1 MYEKYYGLTAR
12 PFQLTPD
19 PRYFFG
25 SRGHNRA
32 LAYLRYGVGQGEGF
46 IVVTGDIGTGKTTL
60 VRMLCDELSR
70 EQLIIAQLVS
80 TQLDADDTLRVVA
93 QALDI
98 HTENATK
105 AILLKRI
112 ETFLE
117 QQARNMRRVLLIVD
131 EAQNL
136 PWQALE
142 ELRMLS
148 NFTFDG
154 RPGLQSFLLGQ
165 MNFRDTMRSPRLE
178 QFRQRV
184 IAACH
189 LIPLEQE
196 EVRNYV
202 EHRLRLAGWN
212 GRLRFED
219 DVFETA
225 HRITAGI
232 PRRINTL
239 FDRILLFGFLEER
252 ESIDRTAVL
261 TVAEELLSE
270 LPPADSGEVEN
281 RQPGRSTD
289 AMTLLDNEFVSLND
303 LHQRVVALE
312 NRLQSVNSSLNKV
325 IDAMRRG
332 DDPDRYIES
341 D

>member
-25 SRGHNRA
+25 SRGHKRA
-32 LAYLRYGVGQGEGF
+32 LAYLRYGTSQGEGF

-60 VRMLCDELSR
+60 VRMLCDELIN
-70 EQLIIAQLVS
+70 EQFITAQVVS
-80 TQLDADDTLRVVA
+80 TQLDADDTVRVIA

-98 HTENATK
+98 HIENASK
-105 AILLKRI
+105 AVLLNRI
-112 ETFLE
+112 EAFLE
-117 QQARNMRRVLLIVD
+117 QQARSLRRVLLIID

-165 MNFRDTMRSPRLE
+165 KNFQETLQSPQLE

-189 LIPLEQE
+189 LGPLRGE
-196 EVRNYV
+196 EVRDYI
-202 EHRLRLAGWN
+202 EHRLKLAGWN
-212 GRLRFED
+212 GHPHLEED
-219 DVFETA
+219 IFDTVYQ
-225 HRITAGI
+225 ITKGV
-232 PRRINTL
+232 PRGINTL

-252 ESIDRTAVL
+252 ESIDRTAVR

-270 LPPADSGEVEN
+270 LPIDSATEED
-281 RQPGRSTD
+281 RQPRQAAAPMD
-289 AMTLLDNEFVSLND
+289 LLDNEFVSLND
-303 LHQRVVALE
+303 LNQRVIALE
-312 NRLQSVNSSLNKV
+312 NRLQSMSSSLNKV
-325 IDAMRRG
+325 VDVLRRG
-332 DDPDRYIES
+332 DNLDRHLQES